1 MSARPEQK
9 VVRHHDRFT
18 CVLPATL
25 GVAPDAAERVAL
37 SRSACDAEG
46 RVAATVVDCSAGGI
60 GLHLSVF
67 IPRRCPVQL
76 VVEAASGSGTIER
89 VCLRAR
95 VQRAAMI
102 SRAPLYYIGAAF
114 MDDDADAAAAERLI
128 ALVRGAA
135 GGGTDA

>member
-1 MSARPEQK
+1 M

-18 CVLPATL
+18 CVLQATL
-25 GVAPDAAERVAL
+25 AVAPEAAERVAL

-67 IPRRCPVQL
+67 IPRRCPVRL
-76 VVEAASGSGTIER
+76 VVEVPSPSGAVER
-89 VCLRAR
+89 VRLCAR

-114 MDDDADAAAAERLI
+114 MDDEAGAADSAERLI

-135 GGGTDA
+135 GGGSHA